1 MKWMWADVE
10 SCAQGLALLPS
21 GASGSEQPHFALF
34 CVLSAFVAWIFLFI
48 DIKVYALVEL
58 I

>member
-21 GASGSEQPHFALF
+21 GASGSEKPHFALLR
-34 CVLSAFVAWIFLFI
+34 VFVGVCGMDFF
-48 DIKVYALVEL
+48 VY
-58 I
+58 